1 VTAGGITAV
10 DHDEPRYNM
19 RTVSGRYLD
28 ILDPNPDDIE
38 LGDIAHALARVCRF
52 GGMTKTVYTVG
63 EHSIHV
69 ADQLWRTH
77 GDLRLAA
84 AGLMHDA
91 AEAYIGDVIA
101 PLKRCLPGYAELEA
115 AWEAAIGERFGIGVD
130 ELHDPRVKEAD
141 TGAYTWETVMF
152 RDCTFRLAPDPS
164 VIARAFIGKALD
176 YAVDP
181 LVAHRNAVKAVGG

>member
-1 VTAGGITAV
+1 VTVGPPV
-10 DHDEPRYNM
+10 DDFDEPRHNM

-28 ILDPNPDDIE
+28 VLDPNPELIE

-91 AEAYIGDVIA
+91 AEAYLGDVIA
-101 PLKRCLPGYAELEA
+101 PLKRCLDDYEA
-115 AWEAAIGERFGIGVD
+115 IEARWARAIGDRFKLD
-130 ELHDPRVKEAD
+130 LDDLDPRIKEAD

-152 RDCTFRLAPDPS
+152 RDCTFRPAPDPAD
-164 VIARAFIGKALD
+164 IARTFVERALT
-176 YAVDP
+176 YGISP
-181 LVAHRNAVKAVGG
+181 RPWR